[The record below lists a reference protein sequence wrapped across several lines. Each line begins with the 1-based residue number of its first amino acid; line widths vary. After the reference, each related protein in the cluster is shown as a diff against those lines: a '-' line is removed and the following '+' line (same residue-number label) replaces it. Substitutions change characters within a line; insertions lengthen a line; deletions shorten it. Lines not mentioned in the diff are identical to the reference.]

1 MFTIAIII
9 AVAAVPT
16 FIVLACC
23 VVSARA
29 ERRATEL
36 FNRRESRSSSESH
49 TLTAAGSTPAP
60 ATTHPIM
67 TTPIQRVTRLL
78 DEGARFIVELPGQ
91 MSIDLTP
98 DVIAAMAE
106 VSGKSE
112 QLEGGRNL
120 LKSEDGGGDVPTLIK
135 FT

>member
-120 LKSEDGGGDVPTLIK
+120 LKSEDGGGDVPTLIE